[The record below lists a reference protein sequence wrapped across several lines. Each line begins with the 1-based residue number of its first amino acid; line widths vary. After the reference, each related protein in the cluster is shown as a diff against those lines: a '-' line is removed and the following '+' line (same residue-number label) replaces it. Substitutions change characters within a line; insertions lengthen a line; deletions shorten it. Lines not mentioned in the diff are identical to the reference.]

1 MNLRTYENTMQF
13 PADNYPVVFWNS
25 SSMRTHI
32 MHIPLENAVG
42 KKRTGNGGLCFNI
55 LSCGKFLKG
64 RACQSVIPPPHFCTL
79 GPLLI
84 WRSLKWEAMCGWCG
98 VFIPFSPFFMFG
110 LMLLLRGSLPSP
122 PPSPPIRWVTRLLLA
137 QTALSQQSLQL
148 LLHVYLGDCVL
159 NACLFH
165 LTIWMVGVGGPCV
178 YCPMLSAC
186 HGVWHIVGANVLNE

>member
-1 MNLRTYENTMQF
+1 MQF

-25 SSMRTHI
+25 SNMRTHI

-122 PPSPPIRWVTRLLLA
+122 PLPPHQMSYPVTVSPDCSFPAVITTAVT
-137 QTALSQQSLQL
+137 
-148 LLHVYLGDCVL
+148 
-159 NACLFH
+159 CLFGWLCTECLSFPSDH
-165 LTIWMVGVGGPCV
+165 MDGGSGRTMCLLP
-178 YCPMLSAC
+178 YPQRLSWCLA
-186 HGVWHIVGANVLNE
+186 HSGS